1 MCCQN
6 KDGFKQAKVNQ
17 RNNQTIN
24 QTNKQT
30 NKQTKQ
36 AKANY
41 TYIIKEEKVK
51 LYDF

>member
-30 NKQTKQ
+30 KQ
-36 AKANY
+36 AKAYY